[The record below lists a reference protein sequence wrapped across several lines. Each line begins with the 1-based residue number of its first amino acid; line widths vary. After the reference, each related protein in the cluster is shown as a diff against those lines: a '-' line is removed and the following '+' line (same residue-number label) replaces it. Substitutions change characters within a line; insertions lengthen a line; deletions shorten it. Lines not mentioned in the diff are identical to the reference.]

1 MTMSITST
9 QRLMIGWAALGL
21 ALAGGVWLLLPVLT
35 PFVEALVL
43 AYVLLP
49 MVDRLSKPLGSWPRP
64 LAALLVE
71 MLALGLLCGVVL
83 LIVPVL
89 SKQWPLLRE
98 QIPLLAVRL
107 HVWLTPLLAELGW
120 QVPLDE
126 VSLKAFV
133 MKYLNANLEDGLMAT
148 FNSIRIGGSFL
159 LALLGNV
166 VLVPVVLYYVLVD
179 RASMTQRVHQLV
191 PLRLAPRVYAFGA
204 ECNEVLSQYLR
215 GQLRVMAVLCVYY
228 AGAMALAGFDLAL
241 PLGVLTGC
249 AILVPYVGFGLG
261 ALLALLA
268 GLLQFPG
275 LYGPLAVVL
284 IYGFGQI
291 LESFFLTPRLVGERI
306 GLHPLAVIFV
316 LLAFGHLFG
325 LVGVLVALPAGAVV
339 WVALRR
345 LRTLYHG
352 SAWYLG

>member
-1 MTMSITST
+1 MSITPT

-21 ALAGGVWLLLPVLT
+21 ALTGCVWLLLPVLT
-35 PFVEALVL
+35 PFIEALVL

-49 MVDRLSKPLGSWPRP
+49 LVDRFARPMGAWPRP
-64 LAALLVE
+64 LAALVVE
-71 MLALGLLCGVVL
+71 MIALGLLSGIAL

-89 SKQWPLLRE
+89 SKQWPLLQE

-107 HVWLTPLLAELGW
+107 HAWLAPLLAELGW
-120 QVPLDE
+120 QVPLNE
-126 VSLKAFV
+126 ASLKAFV

-179 RASMTQRVHQLV
+179 RASMARRVHQLV
-191 PLRLAPRVYAFGA
+191 PLRLVPRVRDFGA
-204 ECNEVLSQYLR
+204 ECNEVLGQYLR
-215 GQLRVMAVLCVYY
+215 GQLRVIAVLCVYY
-228 AGAMALAGFDLAL
+228 ASALALAGFDLAL

-275 LYGPLAVVL
+275 IYGPMAVIL
-284 IYGFGQI
+284 IYGVGQI
-291 LESFFLTPRLVGERI
+291 LEGFFLTPRLVGERI
-306 GLHPLAVIFV
+306 GLHPLAVIFM

-325 LVGVLVALPAGAVV
+325 LVGVFVALPVGAVAL
-339 WVALRR
+339 VALRR

>member
-1 MTMSITST
+1 MSLTST
-9 QRLMIGWAALGL
+9 TTRLMMGWAVLGL
-21 ALAGGVWLLLPVLT
+21 AFVAGAWLLLPVLT
-35 PFVEALVL
+35 PFVEALIL
-43 AYVLLP
+43 AYILLP
-49 MVDRLSKPLGSWPRP
+49 WVDRLARPGGLWPRP
-64 LAALLVE
+64 LAALVVE
-71 MLALGLLCGVVL
+71 MLALGLLLGIVL
-83 LIVPVL
+83 LIAPVL

-107 HVWLTPLLAELGW
+107 HAWLAPMLAELGW

-126 VSLKAFV
+126 ASLKAFV

-179 RASMTQRVHQLV
+179 RSIMMRRAHQWV
-191 PLRLAPRVYAFGA
+191 PLRLVPWMRDFGA
-204 ECNEVLSQYLR
+204 ECNEVLGQYLR
-215 GQLRVMAVLCVYY
+215 GQLRVIALLCVYY
-228 AGAMALAGFDLAL
+228 TGALALAGFDLAL

-249 AILVPYVGFGLG
+249 AILVPYVGFGAG

-275 LYGPLAVVL
+275 LYGPMAVML
-284 IYGFGQI
+284 IYGAGQI
-291 LESFFLTPRLVGERI
+291 LEGFFLTPRLVGERI
-306 GLHPLAVIFV
+306 GLHPLAVIFM

-325 LVGVLVALPAGAVV
+325 LVGVLAALPVGAVAL
-339 WVALRR
+339 VALRR

>member
-1 MTMSITST
+1 MSISST

-21 ALAGGVWLLLPVLT
+21 VMAGGVWLLLPVLT
-35 PFVEALVL
+35 PFIEALVL

-49 MVDRLSKPLGSWPRP
+49 LVDRLARPVGMLPRP
-64 LAALLVE
+64 LAALVVE
-71 MLALGLLCGVVL
+71 MLALGLLLGIAL
-83 LIVPVL
+83 LVVPVL

-107 HVWLTPLLAELGW
+107 HAWLAPIIAEFGW
-120 QVPLDE
+120 QLSMDE
-126 VSLKAFV
+126 ASLKAFV
-133 MKYLNANLEDGLMAT
+133 MKYLNANLEDGLMAAL
-148 FNSIRIGGSFL
+148 NSIRIGGSFL

-179 RASMTQRVHQLV
+179 QISMMRRVRQLV
-191 PLRLAPRVYAFGA
+191 PVRWAPRVRDFGA
-204 ECNEVLSQYLR
+204 ECNEVLGQYLR
-215 GQLRVMAVLCVYY
+215 GQLRVIAVLCVYY
-228 AGAMALAGFDLAL
+228 VSALALAGFDLAL

-275 LYGPLAVVL
+275 SYGPVAVVL
-284 IYGFGQI
+284 IYGVGQI
-291 LESFFLTPRLVGERI
+291 LEGFFLTPRLVGERI
-306 GLHPLAVIFV
+306 GLHPLAVIFL

-325 LVGVLVALPAGAVV
+325 LVGVLAALPVGAVAL
-339 WVALRR
+339 VALRR
-345 LRTLYHG
+345 WRTLYHG